1 MGVSGCGKS
10 TVGKALS
17 EKLRRPFK
25 DGDTFHSPENV
36 EKMKAGTPLN
46 DSDRLPWLQAI
57 NNYARLNQGYV
68 IACSALKRRY
78 RSILCE
84 HLPNGASG
92 RAVFILLNLKR
103 QVMFSAQKNVVKEM
117 GRKVKMD
124 NKQLKFALASVRS
137 FSHFHTFSR
146 IHRFIFCREVL
157 QQRVNSRPGHFM
169 PSTLLDSQLA
179 TLELPSPDESN
190 IVTVDANS
198 ENVDQI
204 VDTIVKTLALICE

>member
-103 QVMFSAQKNVVKEM
+103 
-117 GRKVKMD
+117 
-124 NKQLKFALASVRS
+124 
-137 FSHFHTFSR
+137 
-146 IHRFIFCREVL
+146 EVL